1 MGLEHRVRVSVAED
15 KSGEARRTHTKDPVD
30 CSNGEIT
37 PAAVWKTVRKL
48 ERSDLSSC
56 PGQT

>member
-1 MGLEHRVRVSVAED
+1 MSVAED